1 MLPKVLIGYD
11 DSPQGDDALWFGR
24 SLSEVLDARPI
35 VTTVIAHTRHGV
47 EESDFDEAVTKF
59 CEPLFDKARE
69 RIDAVE
75 VTAKPMVNDSPAAGI
90 YELTDWEKPT
100 AVVIGSTRHGKS
112 GRVQVGTLGGSLL
125 SGVRCSVAV
134 APRGYADRRSGLG
147 RIGVAVDGSSQSW
160 RALSAAAYLAERANA
175 PLAILSVM
183 GPPHYVLGGLL
194 SPLGPEEYREYKEK
208 EWESVYEEASGR
220 VPDGVAVRAA
230 ASPWRARRGPGR
242 GGERSRPAPA
252 RLPGLWPG
260 QGHPARQR
268 LRPCHGRG
276 PLPRHGGPPG
286 RRSHPARGV
295 APDRRS
301 RLGNSSRLSR
311 GVGRRNCVPPETSS
325 LRPAPRHH

>member
-11 DSPQGDDALWFGR
+11 GSPQGDDALWFGR

-35 VTTVIAHTRHGV
+35 VTTVIAHTRHGQ
-47 EESDFDEAVTKF
+47 EESEFDEAVTKF

-208 EWESVYEEASGR
+208 EWESVHEEASGR
-220 VPDGVAVRAA
+220 VPDGVAAEPLLLHGEPAEALAEAASDLDLLLLGSRGYGPVKGTLLGSVSARVMAA
-230 ASPWRARRGPGR
+230 APCPVMVVPRGAG
-242 GGERSRPAPA
+242 AT
-252 RLPGLWPG
+252 
-260 QGHPARQR
+260 
-268 LRPCHGRG
+268 
-276 PLPRHGGPPG
+276 PLQ
-286 RRSHPARGV
+286 A
-295 APDRRS
+295 
-301 RLGNSSRLSR
+301 
-311 GVGRRNCVPPETSS
+311 
-325 LRPAPRHH
+325 

>member
-1 MLPKVLIGYD
+1 MPHKILIGYD
-11 DSPQGDDALWFGR
+11 GSSQGDDALGFGWN
-24 SLSEVLDARPI
+24 LSQILDARPI

-47 EESDFDEAVTKF
+47 EEKDFDEAVTRF

-147 RIGVAVDGSSQSW
+147 RIGVAVDGSPQSW

-220 VPDGVAVRAA
+220 VPDGVATEPLLLHGEPAEALAEAASDLDLLLLGSRGYGPVKGTLLGSVSARVMAA
-230 ASPWRARRGPGR
+230 APCPVMVVPRGAG
-242 GGERSRPAPA
+242 AI
-252 RLPGLWPG
+252 
-260 QGHPARQR
+260 
-268 LRPCHGRG
+268 
-276 PLPRHGGPPG
+276 PLQ
-286 RRSHPARGV
+286 A
-295 APDRRS
+295 
-301 RLGNSSRLSR
+301 
-311 GVGRRNCVPPETSS
+311 
-325 LRPAPRHH
+325 

>member
-1 MLPKVLIGYD
+1 MPHKILIGYD
-11 DSPQGDDALWFGR
+11 GSSQGDDALGFGWN
-24 SLSEVLDARPI
+24 LSQILDARPI

-47 EESDFDEAVTKF
+47 EESDFDEAVTEF

-69 RIDAVE
+69 RIDDVE

-90 YELTDWEKPT
+90 YELTNWEKPT
-100 AVVIGSTRHGKS
+100 ALVIGSTRHGKS

-220 VPDGVAVRAA
+220 VPDGVAAEPLLLHGEPAEALAEA
-230 ASPWRARRGPGR
+230 ASDLDLLLLGSRGYGPVKGTLLGSVSARVM
-242 GGERSRPAPA
+242 A
-252 RLPGLWPG
+252 
-260 QGHPARQR
+260 
-268 LRPCHGRG
+268 
-276 PLPRHGGPPG
+276 
-286 RRSHPARGV
+286 V
-295 APDRRS
+295 APCPVMVVP
-301 RLGNSSRLSR
+301 R
-311 GVGRRNCVPPETSS
+311 GAGATPLE
-325 LRPAPRHH
+325 A

>member
-11 DSPQGDDALWFGR
+11 GSPQGDDALWFGR

-35 VTTVIAHTRHGV
+35 VTTVIAHTRHGQ
-47 EESDFDEAVTKF
+47 EESEFDEAVTKF
-59 CEPLFDKARE
+59 CGPLFDKARE

-208 EWESVYEEASGR
+208 EWESVHEEASGR
-220 VPDGVAVRAA
+220 VPDGVAAEPLLLHGEPAEALAEAASDLDLLLLGSRGYGPVKGTLLGSVSARVMAA
-230 ASPWRARRGPGR
+230 APCPVMVVPRGAG
-242 GGERSRPAPA
+242 AT
-252 RLPGLWPG
+252 
-260 QGHPARQR
+260 
-268 LRPCHGRG
+268 
-276 PLPRHGGPPG
+276 PLQ
-286 RRSHPARGV
+286 A
-295 APDRRS
+295 
-301 RLGNSSRLSR
+301 
-311 GVGRRNCVPPETSS
+311 
-325 LRPAPRHH
+325 